1 MANIEDISGVYG
13 GVNVGNNTQPIEE
26 KSGVYN
32 TTNFNNE
39 LNSETTNN
47 VVNSGVYG
55 NVETN
60 ENVTNTGVYGN
71 IGTDLNNNSNSTEN
85 TTNTTSSENADNLIT
100 VGANLP
106 AKTGFWNKVKA
117 VFLKEIKVELN
128 PYEQKIEKEIN
139 DFLHQE
145 ITWQKVKNFLF
156 QDISFGKKKSN

>member
-13 GVNVGNNTQPIEE
+13 GVNVGNNTQPNEE

-39 LNSETTNN
+39 SNSETANN
-47 VVNSGVYG
+47 AINSGVYG
-55 NVETN
+55 SVETN
-60 ENVTNTGVYGN
+60 GNVTNTGVYGN
-71 IGTDLNNNSNSTEN
+71 IGTDLNNNSNSTG
-85 TTNTTSSENADNLIT
+85 NTTSSENADNLIT
-100 VGANLP
+100 VGTNLP
-106 AKTGFWNKVKA
+106 AKTGFWNKVKS
-117 VFLKEIKVELN
+117 VLFKEIKIELN

-156 QDISFGKKKSN
+156 QDISFGKKKEN

>member
-13 GVNVGNNTQPIEE
+13 GVNVGNNTQPNEE
-26 KSGVYN
+26 KSGVYS

-39 LNSETTNN
+39 LNGETANN
-47 VVNSGVYG
+47 AINS
-55 NVETN
+55 
-60 ENVTNTGVYGN
+60 GVYGN
-71 IGTDLNNNSNSTEN
+71 IGTDLNNNSNSTG
-85 TTNTTSSENADNLIT
+85 NTTSSENADNLIT
-100 VGANLP
+100 VGTNLP
-106 AKTGFWNKVKA
+106 AKTGFWNKVKS
-117 VFLKEIKVELN
+117 VLFKEIKIELN